1 MQGSWTIIVCFAIS
15 CYYCKTCLFDSLSP
29 FCYLLNMELF
39 IHFGE
44 QHDTQANA
52 HHLLWVFVYNFC
64 DVCDILVFMDF
75 KED

>member
-1 MQGSWTIIVCFAIS
+1 
-15 CYYCKTCLFDSLSP
+15 
-29 FCYLLNMELF
+29 MELF